1 MRFKYLFA
9 AIVLLMVFS
18 GVTICQAAP
27 ENIFPDPSFEM
38 SGVTGTARTGERAGT
53 LSVGAQ
59 TAWTPMPEMKI
70 KVEPFATY
78 RVTGYAKGSC
88 EAGNLVA
95 LYVYSWNSYD
105 WAFNTEALVTNP
117 NDWQAVE
124 ATFVC
129 PVNTITFHP
138 LVFHNG
144 KNGTGWIDD
153 VSIVKIKST
162 AETMKEREL
171 NPNKSDADIQLL
183 ARFYFIKKKSLNS
196 INALLVNADAKTKS
210 DVACFLAKNTPNKA
224 NRVPYIIDMV
234 RYDGMTYHNADTR
247 LNEMTDKF
255 TPAEK
260 SQLVA
265 KIADALPG
273 NLSAAKACAQLAA
286 PVANSEGLSLSQKT
300 AILATAEKS
309 TTAMKKA
316 FDGTPETKAVV
327 VSTINRIELAREDLD
342 YQLAH
347 KGSKLIYIGNKIV
360 SPKLYV
366 IAIPNKPTIQEKCIA
381 RDFQLVLEQITGNLI
396 PITSESKVGKKSAF
410 LLGKTSAAI
419 KAGVNFKK
427 LGLEGIAIKTSG
439 SNLILAGN
447 KRGVFYAS
455 YSFLENTLGCKWFTP
470 DCSVIPNT
478 GKIKITKINKTYIP
492 PLEHRSTDYP
502 HSCNQYWAVKNMI
515 NGNQPNI
522 DEEHG
527 NCIRYQ
533 GFVHTFNYLV
543 QPEKYYAQH
552 PEYFSEMGGIR
563 IGPSNT
569 QLCLTNPDV
578 LKIAT
583 ESVKEWFRSNPAATI
598 VSVSQNDYWNY
609 CQCANCTALAEKEGS
624 QSGPLIHFVNG
635 IAAAVKDEFPDKIID
650 TLAYQYTRKPPKF
663 VKPLPNV
670 VIRLCSIECC
680 FVHPL
685 DTCPFNASFKKD
697 MQDWSNTH
705 KRMWIWDYVIN
716 YAHTIMPFPNLY
728 SLKPNINF
736 YINNGVTGIYEEADY
751 YTKGG
756 EMAELRTWIMAKT
769 LWDPTYDTDKAID
782 EFLPAYFGK
791 AGPFVRSYVNLIHK
805 QVKDNPDTHI
815 TIYTGPQ
822 AGNLT
827 PEIIKRSNE
836 LFDAAE
842 DAVKNDD
849 RLLHRV
855 QVARLPIMYTMIA
868 MGYSGYVED
877 GNTLFVPKNRVD
889 GGLAAAFEK
898 IARKEGVTMINEGTS
913 LDNWLNSLNK
923 EGESLQV
930 IKLANPSLSLSLLPG
945 AGGRIWKMSYLP
957 TNKELMRVY
966 GKPGSLQ
973 PKQGGYEEFS
983 NLGYRSPGWSDVYT
997 VSEQTNTSIKLEATL
1012 SNGLKFSRVI
1022 SLDAAK
1028 PVVNIKSTITNA
1040 STVAIESGIRVH
1052 PEFSASEVNKGYLAV
1067 KKGDGTWGATSLLV
1081 TKDPDSEKEIWM
1093 RGAAKPAGEWAFIDG
1108 VDGLGIVNRFNPNQV
1123 DLTYF
1128 NYFGN
1133 GGRINL
1139 ELFPKATKLEPG
1151 QSISL
1156 DQSYE
1161 IVPDAMNKL
1170 GAKVQ

>member
-1 MRFKYLFA
+1 MRFKYLFVA
-9 AIVLLMVFS
+9 VVLLLVFGS
-18 GVTICQAAP
+18 VAIGQAAP
-27 ENIFPDPSFEM
+27 ENIFPDPSFEKT
-38 SGVTGTARTGERAGT
+38 GVTGTARTGVRAGT

-59 TAWTPMPEMKI
+59 NAWTPMPEMRI

-88 EAGNLVA
+88 EAGYLSA

-105 WAFNTEALVTNP
+105 WKFNTEAPVTSAT
-117 NDWQAVE
+117 DWQALE
-124 ATFVC
+124 ASFVC
-129 PVNTITFHP
+129 PVDNIAFHP
-138 LVFHNG
+138 LVFHNA

-153 VSIVKIKST
+153 VSIVKIKSP
-162 AETMKEREL
+162 AETMKEVEART
-171 NPNKSDADIQLL
+171 NKSDTDIQLL
-183 ARFYFIKKKSLNS
+183 ARYYFSKGN
-196 INALLVNADAKTKS
+196 INGIAPLLTNADVFTKS
-210 DVACFLAKNTPNKA
+210 DIACFLAKNTPNKA
-224 NRVPYIIDMV
+224 KRVPYIIDMI
-234 RYDGMTYHNADTR
+234 RYNGMTYHNADTR
-247 LNEMTDKF
+247 LNEMTDNF
-255 TPAEK
+255 TLAEK
-260 SQLVA
+260 SQLVL
-265 KIADALPG
+265 KIAGALPG
-273 NLSAAKACAQLAA
+273 NFSAAKACAQLAA
-286 PVANSEGLSLSQKT
+286 PVANSEGLSLSQKS
-300 AILATAEKS
+300 AIMATAEKS
-309 TTAMKKA
+309 TAAMKNA
-316 FDGTPETKAVV
+316 FDSNPETNAVV
-327 VSTINRIELAREDLD
+327 VSTIKQIELAREDLD

-381 RDFQLVLEQITGNLI
+381 KDFQLVLEQITGNLV
-396 PITSESKVGKKSAF
+396 PIISEAKIGKKSAF

-419 KAGVNFKK
+419 KAGVDFKK

-470 DCSVIPNT
+470 DCTVIPNKGT
-478 GKIKITKINKTYIP
+478 VKIAKIDKTYIP
-492 PLEHRSTDYP
+492 PLEHRSLDYP
-502 HSCNQYWAVKNMI
+502 NSCNQYWAVRNMV
-515 NGNQPNI
+515 NGAQANI
-522 DEEHG
+522 DEERG

-533 GFVHTFNYLV
+533 GFVHTSYALV
-543 QPEKYYAQH
+543 PPERYFAQH
-552 PEYFSEMGGIR
+552 PEYYSEMGGIR
-563 IGPSNT
+563 IGPSDT

-583 ESVKEWFRSNPAATI
+583 QTVREWFRANPAATI
-598 VSVSQNDYWNY
+598 VSVSQNDLWNY
-609 CQCANCTALAEKEGS
+609 CQCANCAALAEKEGS
-624 QSGPLIHFVNG
+624 QSGPLIHFVNA
-635 IAAAVKDEFPDKIID
+635 IADAIKDEFPDKIID

-663 VKPLPNV
+663 VKPRPNV
-670 VIRLCSIECC
+670 VVRLCSIECC

-685 DTCPFNASFKKD
+685 ETCPFNASFRTDIQNWAK
-697 MQDWSNTH
+697 MSN
-705 KRMWIWDYVIN
+705 RLWIWDYVIN

-736 YINNGVTGIYEEADY
+736 YIKNGVTGIYEESDY

-782 EFLPAYFGK
+782 EFLPAYFGN
-791 AGPFVRSYVNLIHK
+791 AAPFIRSYVNLIHK
-805 QVKDNPDTHI
+805 QVKDNPNTHI
-815 TIYTGPQ
+815 MIYSPPT

-849 RLLHRV
+849 KLLHRV

-877 GNTLFVPKNRVD
+877 GNALVVPKNRID

-898 IARKEGVTMINEGTS
+898 IARKEGVTMINEGTT
-913 LDNWLNSLNK
+913 LDTWLNSLTK
-923 EGESLQV
+923 DGESLQV
-930 IKLANPSLSLSLLPG
+930 VKLANPSISVSLIPG

-983 NLGYRSPGWSDVYT
+983 NLGYRSPGWSDVYS
-997 VSEQTNTSIKLEATL
+997 VSDQSNTSIKLEATL
-1012 SNGLKFSRVI
+1012 PNGLKFSRVI
-1022 SLDAAK
+1022 SLDAVK
-1028 PVVNIKSTITNA
+1028 PIINIKSTITNA
-1040 STVAIESGIRVH
+1040 SKDTIESGIRVH
-1052 PEFSASEVNKGYLAV
+1052 PEFSASEVNKGYVAF
-1067 KKGDGTWGATSLLV
+1067 KKADGSWGATSLLV
-1081 TKDPDSEKEIWM
+1081 TKDPDTEKEIWM
-1093 RGAAKPAGEWAFIDG
+1093 RGPAKPAGEWAYIDG
-1108 VDGLGIVNRFNPNQV
+1108 VDGLGIVNRFNPDQV